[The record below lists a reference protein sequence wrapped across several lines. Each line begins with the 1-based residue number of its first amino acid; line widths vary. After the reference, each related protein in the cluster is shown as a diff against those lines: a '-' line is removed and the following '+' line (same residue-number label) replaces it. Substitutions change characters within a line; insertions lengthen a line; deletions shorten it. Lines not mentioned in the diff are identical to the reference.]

1 MEGRNL
7 LGDGIYA
14 MTGHNLFKVFVLNVV
29 FLVLVSC
36 ASLPPEADNVLVR
49 SAPPLEVNSLKE
61 CPSNET
67 KQNKTM
73 NAPIC
78 QSESCKA
85 IAKLIQQVR
94 NETADPCENFYEY
107 ACGNWIKHNPV
118 PKGHIQFSRIT
129 QLSKNNERIMKET
142 LMADKSE
149 DTETIKKVK
158 NFYRSCLNLKK
169 IDEMGNEPLLNYIQ
183 TLGSWSLSDGWH
195 PKSWNFYDVLPAVQR
210 DYPVEVFFSVN
221 VIQDPVKT
229 KGSNKKKYIIL
240 IDQAKLNLPQII
252 YFTSVKI
259 LKEVWEY
266 MSIITHLSGVST
278 EDSKKAMK
286 ELLLFEAKLAMYW
299 VPKVSKKYVR
309 IPIGKLAEALPEF
322 PWLKHLQKVLSRPD
336 LSKDDMVIVL
346 ANDYLQNMIELLR
359 KTDKKV
365 LSTYIVWRAIKD
377 SVPLLSKA
385 FRAVHQEFKR
395 RLLGSKTNKTR
406 EDTCF
411 SYTNNVLGPMLGAVF
426 IRSAFSAESKE
437 KVEVMMEGI
446 IQAFKDRVSGVGW
459 IDKQTVQAV
468 REKADAA
475 VYKVGY
481 PDYLWNDTTF
491 AARYNMLNVTADQ
504 WFKNVLNTDKFS
516 NYQTYTKLGKPVDR
530 HQWIT
535 VPQLV
540 NAFYVITKNEIVVPA
555 GILQPPFFYANDIPR
570 SLSYGAIGHVLGHEL
585 THGFDTTGRKF
596 DKNGELIEKRTVWS
610 EPAVKTFQERAK
622 CLVEQFSQYKVLNKF
637 YISGKKTLGENIAD
651 LGGVNLAYHAYN
663 EFHEKNGGE
672 QVLPELNMTSKELFF
687 IGYAQKECTRTTP
700 TAEFLS
706 VTEDVHALTKYR
718 VIGTLSNFQE
728 FSDVFKCKVGSY
740 MNPKKKCEV
749 W

>member
-1 MEGRNL
+1 MEEKNL
-7 LGDGIYA
+7 GISLI
-14 MTGHNLFKVFVLNVV
+14 TGHTFKVFILNIV
-29 FLVLVSC
+29 FLVLASC
-36 ASLPPEADNVLVR
+36 ASLSPEAENILVR
-49 SAPPLEVNSLKE
+49 SAPPLEVNPLKDSTTNE
-61 CPSNET
+61 SNP
-67 KQNKTM
+67 N
-73 NAPIC
+73 NYIDAPVC

-85 IAKLIQQVR
+85 IARLIQEVR
-94 NETADPCENFYEY
+94 DEKVDPCENFYEY
-107 ACGNWIKHNPV
+107 ACGTWIKNNPV
-118 PKGHIQFSRIT
+118 PTGHLQFSRIT
-129 QLSKNNERIMKET
+129 QLSKNNERTMKES
-142 LMADKSE
+142 LAMNKPE

-158 NFYRSCLNLKK
+158 NFYQSCLNVKK
-169 IDEMGNEPLLNYIQ
+169 IDDMGNRPLLDYIDS
-183 TLGSWSLSDGWH
+183 LGSWSLSEKWSAKDWD
-195 PKSWNFYDVLPAVQR
+195 FYNVLATVQR

-229 KGSNKKKYIIL
+229 KEGVKRKYIAL

-252 YFTSVKI
+252 YFTSKKI
-259 LKEVWEY
+259 IKEVWEY
-266 MSIITHLSGVST
+266 MSMITNLAGVKDK
-278 EDSKKAMK
+278 DSKDAMK
-286 ELLLFEAKLAMYW
+286 DLLVFEGQLAVYW
-299 VPKVSKKYVR
+299 VPKISKKYVR
-309 IPIGKLAEALPEF
+309 IPIGKLVEALPEF
-322 PWLKHLQKVLSRPD
+322 PWLEHLRKVLSCPD
-336 LSKDDMVIVL
+336 LSEDDMVIVL

-359 KTDKKV
+359 KTDKKI
-365 LSTYIVWRAIKD
+365 LSTYIIWRSIKD
-377 SVPLLSKA
+377 QVPLLSKE
-385 FRAVHQEFKR
+385 FRGVHDMFKK

-406 EDTCF
+406 EATCF
-411 SYTNNVLGPMLGAVF
+411 SYTNNVLGPMLGALF
-426 IRSAFSAESKE
+426 IRNAFSAESKQ
-437 KVEVMMEGI
+437 KVEVMMKGI
-446 IQAFKDRVSGVGW
+446 IQAFLDRVSGVNW
-459 IDKQTVQAV
+459 IDNQTVAAV

-491 AARYNMLNVTADQ
+491 AQRYRMLNITPDH
-504 WFKNVLNTDKFS
+504 WFTNVLNTDKFS

-596 DKNGELIEKRTVWS
+596 DKNGELIEKRTHWS
-610 EPAVKTFQERAK
+610 EPAIKTFQERAK
-622 CLVEQFSQYKVLNKF
+622 CLVEQFSQYRVLNKF
-637 YISGKKTLGENIAD
+637 HISGTKTLGENIAD

-663 EFHEKNGGE
+663 EFNKKNGPE
-672 QVLPELNMTSKELFF
+672 PILPELNMTSKELFF

-700 TAEFLS
+700 AAEFLS

-718 VIGTLSNFQE
+718 VIGTLSNFKE
-728 FSDVFKCKVGSY
+728 FSDVFNCKEGAY